1 MAKKDDKIVQGRVV
15 AIASTGSKRQSESNE
30 PGTQS
35 DPAVIEDR
43 PMPQR
48 QLPENKYSKVGIV
61 LGVTKSLGNY
71 EFARADVT
79 VEDYCEPDKKEETLK
94 SVNKIAESYLRG
106 ITTNIDK
113 YVAEK
118 KKPKTENLGL

>member
-15 AIASTGSKRQSESNE
+15 AIASTGSKKQAEADE

-35 DPAVIEDR
+35 DPAIIEDR
-43 PMPQR
+43 PTPQR
-48 QLPENKYSKVGIV
+48 AFPEGKYSKVGV
-61 LGVTKSLGNY
+61 TLGVTKSLGNY

-79 VEDYCEPDKKEETLK
+79 VEDFCEQDKKEETLK
-94 SVNKIAESYLRG
+94 AVNKIAEAHLRG

-118 KKPKTENLGL
+118 KKPKTESLGL